1 MRGTDVLE
9 DAAMP
14 KEAEKRKS
22 GIPTGNAGEY
32 SVMGDPLRRGFGMI
46 AQVIAAGVSDVIK
59 EIAID
64 SGETHRATSGLSS
77 CRAIRARP
85 SIPAM
90 V

>member
-1 MRGTDVLE
+1 
-9 DAAMP
+9 MP
-14 KEAEKRKS
+14 RKTEKRKP
-22 GIPTGNAGEY
+22 GIPTGSAGEY
-32 SVMGDPLRRGFGMI
+32 LVMGDLLRREFGMI
-46 AQVIAAGVSDVIK
+46 AQVIEAGVSDVIK